1 MTIEMSKLS
10 NVDWLQKICVT
21 DTMITASNCFPDIL
35 LQRRTTFQ

>member
-1 MTIEMSKLS
+1 MSKLS

-21 DTMITASNCFPDIL
+21 DTMITDIL